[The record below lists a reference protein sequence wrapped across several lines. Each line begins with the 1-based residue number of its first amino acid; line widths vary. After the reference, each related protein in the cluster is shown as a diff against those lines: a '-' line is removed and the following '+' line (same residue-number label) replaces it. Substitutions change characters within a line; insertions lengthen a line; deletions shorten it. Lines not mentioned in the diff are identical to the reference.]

1 MVKMTKKF
9 NFHRL
14 NHLIDQI
21 KQKIQYNE
29 SYLLVIQEKQL
40 KNRIK
45 KVNELKKKNQVQIF
59 EIWKKTLTPE
69 AYTEIF
75 SKKEIEKL
83 DRSFYWKKRASTHL
97 FHKKVKADKSLYED
111 IKEQYENDLAKLN
124 KIYLSKKASILS
136 KHALGTNSDYII
148 KGNQELL
155 RKEEKRLNEE
165 LKAFEAQ
172 LILDDQEKYN
182 LESAKIDE
190 KNLLLSAKLEEL
202 EIKKASLLSG
212 MTTHEMPD
220 DVILRLTGL
229 RMQFGGLVAVD
240 NLTFDVKK
248 GEVFGL
254 IGPNGAGKT
263 TVFNCIT
270 QFYKPTAGQMLYRD
284 KNHDIVDLNDFAV
297 HDVIKHGI
305 VRTFQNVELIWE
317 LSILD
322 NLLIASHTQY
332 QSNFFGH
339 LIHSTRFKKEEEIL
353 KAKALKIL
361 TDLGL
366 LGYKDFYPIGLPYGV
381 LKLVEL
387 ARTLMTNPKLIILDE
402 PAAGLNDLESE
413 KLVSTIR
420 KIQKEYDCTI
430 FLVEHDMGLV
440 MKLCDTICAI
450 SFGKKLAIGTPKEI
464 QANKIVQE
472 AYLGGE

>member
-1 MVKMTKKF
+1 MAKMTKKF
-9 NFHRL
+9 DLHRINRVINQL
-14 NHLIDQI
+14 

-29 SYLLVIQEKQL
+29 SYLLVIEEKQL
-40 KNRIK
+40 KNRNK
-45 KVNELKKKNQVQIF
+45 KVIEFQKKNQSILSD
-59 EIWKKTLTPE
+59 IWKSTLTPE
-69 AYTEIF
+69 AYTAMF
-75 SKKEIEKL
+75 SKKEVEKL
-83 DRSFYWKKRASTHL
+83 DQSFYWKKRALTHR
-97 FHKKVKADKSLYED
+97 FNQKTKANPSSVESLRL
-111 IKEQYENDLAKLN
+111 QYEIKLSELN
-124 KIYLSKKASILS
+124 KFYQIKKNSILLKHSLGGESNDRIKKNQDLLAHEEDKAKSETEIFKNQLILEDQEVLKQFETKIEEKNALLKMKIEQLEKKKTSILS
-136 KHALGTNSDYII
+136 TM
-148 KGNQELL
+148 ET
-155 RKEEKRLNEE
+155 
-165 LKAFEAQ
+165 
-172 LILDDQEKYN
+172 
-182 LESAKIDE
+182 
-190 KNLLLSAKLEEL
+190 L
-202 EIKKASLLSG
+202 EI
-212 MTTHEMPD
+212 PD

-284 KNHDIVDLNDFAV
+284 KNQDIVDLNDFAV
-297 HDVIKHGI
+297 HDIIKHGI

-332 QSNFFGH
+332 QSSFFGH
-339 LIHSTRFKKEEEIL
+339 LIHSRKFKREEEIL

-366 LGYKDFYPIGLPYGV
+366 LVYKDFYPIGLPYGV

-413 KLVSTIR
+413 KLVVTIK

>member
-1 MVKMTKKF
+1 MAKMTKKF
-9 NFHRL
+9 DLKRFNRA
-14 NHLIDQI
+14 IDQI
-21 KQKIQYNE
+21 KQKMQYNE
-29 SYLLVIQEKQL
+29 SYILVLNENQQN
-40 KNRIK
+40 NR
-45 KVNELKKKNQVQIF
+45 LKKIADLKVKQQAILF
-59 EIWKKTLTPE
+59 DIWGKTLSSKE
-69 AYTEIF
+69 YCEIF
-75 SKKEIEKL
+75 SKEELGKL
-83 DRSFYWKKRASTHL
+83 DQSFYWKKRAIKQKYNRKQKNSESPLELSETKYQKDL
-97 FHKKVKADKSLYED
+97 LELNIKYESKKESIIANHQGGETDTIIAANKILLQNEEKKLGDELIAFEKKLIQED
-111 IKEQYENDLAKLN
+111 ERGIQEFELKIKEKNDKLN
-124 KIYLSKKASILS
+124 
-136 KHALGTNSDYII
+136 T
-148 KGNQELL
+148 
-155 RKEEKRLNEE
+155 
-165 LKAFEAQ
+165 
-172 LILDDQEKYN
+172 
-182 LESAKIDE
+182 
-190 KNLLLSAKLEEL
+190 KLENL
-202 EIKKASLLSG
+202 KRKKKIISSDVE
-212 MTTHEMPD
+212 THQLPE
-220 DVILRLTGL
+220 DVVLRLSGL

-240 NLTFDVKK
+240 DLTFDVKK

-284 KNHDIVDLNDFAV
+284 KNNDIVDLNDYAV

-339 LIHSTRFKKEEEIL
+339 LIHSRKFKREEKIL

-361 TDLGL
+361 ADLGL
-366 LGYKDFYPIGLPYGV
+366 FVYKDFYPIGLPYGV

-413 KLVSTIR
+413 KLVQTIR

-440 MKLCDTICAI
+440 MELCDTICAI

>member
-1 MVKMTKKF
+1 MAKMTKKF
-9 NFHRL
+9 DLHRI
-14 NHLIDQI
+14 NHAIDQL

-29 SYLLVIQEKQL
+29 SYLLVIEEKQV
-40 KNRIK
+40 KNRNK
-45 KVNELKKKNQVQIF
+45 KIIEFQKENQKLISD
-59 EIWKKTLTPE
+59 IWKSTLTPE
-69 AYTEIF
+69 AYTAIF
-75 SKKEIEKL
+75 SKKDIEKL
-83 DRSFYWKKRASTHL
+83 DQSFYWKKRALTHR
-97 FHKKVKADKSLYED
+97 FNQKMKADPSSVESLRL
-111 IKEQYENDLAKLN
+111 QYEININELDKLYQMKKISILAKHSN
-124 KIYLSKKASILS
+124 GDKS
-136 KHALGTNSDYII
+136 NDYI
-148 KGNQELL
+148 KKNQELL
-155 RKEEKRLNEE
+155 AREEEKAKIETKL
-165 LKAFEAQ
+165 FEDQ
-172 LILDDQEKYN
+172 LILENQDELKQFEK
-182 LESAKIDE
+182 KIEE
-190 KNLLLSAKLEEL
+190 KNALLQGKI
-202 EIKKASLLSG
+202 EILKKKKSSILADMETLD
-212 MTTHEMPD
+212 MPD
-220 DVILRLTGL
+220 DVILRLSGL

-248 GEVFGL
+248 GEIFGL

-270 QFYKPTAGQMLYRD
+270 QFYKPTAGQMLYRS

-297 HDVIKHGI
+297 HDIIKHGI

-332 QSNFFGH
+332 QSSFFGH
-339 LIHSTRFKKEEEIL
+339 LIHSRKFKREEEIL
-353 KAKALKIL
+353 RAKALKIL
-361 TDLGL
+361 ADLGL
-366 LGYKDFYPIGLPYGV
+366 LVYKDFYPIGLPYGV

-413 KLVSTIR
+413 KLVTTIK
-420 KIQKEYDCTI
+420 KIQNEYDCTI